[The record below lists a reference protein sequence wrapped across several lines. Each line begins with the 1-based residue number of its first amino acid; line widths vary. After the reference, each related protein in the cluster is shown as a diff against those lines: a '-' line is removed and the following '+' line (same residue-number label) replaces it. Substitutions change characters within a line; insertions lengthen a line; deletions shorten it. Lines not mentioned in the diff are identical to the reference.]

1 MKIYNFKAVT
11 MVLIASLLI
20 LGGCSSKTD
29 ELYQESIQKGLD
41 AIADDQFSKAEG
53 LFEVA
58 LETKEDDVSAKAYL
72 NQVQLILKADKSVEQ
87 NNIAEAVKLLD
98 ESIKIEE
105 GSKVISSKSQDK
117 KDTQIAFQENE
128 KKYNALLTEAKN
140 LSQSGNYQNSNGKL
154 DELSKADLTHFA
166 SIKDESSNLRTSND
180 EAIKNAEI
188 AQAKKEAEIAQAKKE
203 SEITRAKQE
212 AEIARVKQEAE
223 KKVAAAKA
231 SAPFEW
237 APGVKD
243 TFEKAMV
250 EAEYVDSR
258 DNIIYKKEGVTDN
271 EGFYSVYTMRDG
283 EEAYVV
289 VVNVKTGWYHG

>member
-41 AIADDQFSKAEG
+41 AIAENQFSKSEG

-72 NQVQLILKADKSVEQ
+72 NQVQLILKADKLVEQ
-87 NNIAEAVKLLD
+87 NNIVEAVQLLD
-98 ESIKIEE
+98 ESIKIEQ
-105 GSKVISSKSQDK
+105 GSKVIASKSQDK
-117 KDTQIAFQENE
+117 KETLLAFQENE
-128 KKYNALLTEAKN
+128 KKYNAILVDAKN

-154 DELSKADLTHFA
+154 DELSKADLTQFA
-166 SIKDESSNLRTSND
+166 SIKDEASNLRTFND

-188 AQAKKEAEIAQAKKE
+188 AQAKKEAEIAQANK
-203 SEITRAKQE
+203 E
-212 AEIARVKQEAE
+212 AEIARAKKEAE

-250 EAEYVDSR
+250 EAEYVDSH
-258 DNIIYKKEGVTDN
+258 DNIIYKKEGVNEN
-271 EGFYSVYTMRDG
+271 EGYYSVYTMRDG

-289 VVNVKTGWYHG
+289 VVNVKTGLYHG